1 MGLASGCGCK
11 EVHRFH
17 HTTYNPYSSCI
28 CSFLQQHPYFKIMF
42 VFSLAIYNLCS
53 LFLLHI
59 MAVLPPFHGSSPF
72 LTYIS
77 LCRWI
82 YWTDRE
88 AKTLNRVS
96 VLGNS
101 QKTLLSNLTCLR
113 PISVNFHNHT
123 VYWTS
128 SCMYSFQSIPIDGN
142 GLPHSILLHV
152 DHFFPYSIAS
162 FGNWLYWT
170 ESLAIYYLYSPGNSS
185 NAMFGKLLDIT
196 RALSIQVVHPSN
208 QLPGIYIVC

>member
-1 MGLASGCGCK
+1 
-11 EVHRFH
+11 
-17 HTTYNPYSSCI
+17 
-28 CSFLQQHPYFKIMF
+28 
-42 VFSLAIYNLCS
+42 
-53 LFLLHI
+53 
-59 MAVLPPFHGSSPF
+59 MAVLPPTHGSSPS
-72 LTYIS
+72 LPYIS
-77 LCRWI
+77 LCRWL

-88 AKTLNRVS
+88 AKTLNRAS

-101 QKTLLSNLTCLR
+101 QKILQSNLNCLR
-113 PISVNFHNHT
+113 PISVNFHNKI

-152 DHFFPYSIAS
+152 QHFFPYSIAS

-170 ESLAIYYLYSPGNSS
+170 ESPAIYYLYSPGNSS
-185 NAMFGKLLDIT
+185 NAKYGKLLDIT

-208 QLPGIYIVC
+208 QLPGIYIYI